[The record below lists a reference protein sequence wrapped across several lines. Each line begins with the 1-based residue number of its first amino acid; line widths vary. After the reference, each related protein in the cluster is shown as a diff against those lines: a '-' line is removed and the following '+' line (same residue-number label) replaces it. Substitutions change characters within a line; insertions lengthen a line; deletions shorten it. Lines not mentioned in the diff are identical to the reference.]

1 MTVFLDIQKYHNGLN
16 MNLYIYIS
24 YLKLQNSYIPVI
36 HESQHRYIPVIH
48 ESQHRSDNVSFIV
61 FVY

>member
-36 HESQHRYIPVIH
+36 HESQHR
-48 ESQHRSDNVSFIV
+48 SDNVSFIV